1 MVLEDKACFV
11 FQDSTRHLLMKIPM
25 AKNKI
30 FPFTLNSDMHAF
42 EASLLEKNWLW
53 HHGYGHYNF
62 RSLKAFSKL
71 KLVDGLPSLK
81 HTREICES
89 RVYRKHR

>member
-11 FQDSTRHLLMKIPM
+11 FQDSTIHLLMKVPM

-42 EASLLEKNWLW
+42 EASLLESPSK
-53 HHGYGHYNF
+53 
-62 RSLKAFSKL
+62 RQPTDTIKFS
-71 KLVDGLPSLK
+71 
-81 HTREICES
+81 T
-89 RVYRKHR
+89 